1 MITQF
6 KEYLTFEN
14 IYLWTNFGVLP
25 FWLMLMFLPNSK
37 FTQFFINSIILPL
50 ILAICYIFIIN
61 QIYLLDDPIYDIF
74 KIYISLDGLYTA
86 FSIDSFLLLFW
97 LHFISIN
104 LFLGS
109 WIARD
114 GVKYVIP
121 KGLVFIPLI
130 LVYLTGPV
138 GLVFYWFVRIFYSKK
153 LGFHD

>member
-1 MITQF
+1 MPT
-6 KEYLTFEN
+6 
-14 IYLWTNFGVLP
+14 
-25 FWLMLMFLPNSK
+25 
-37 FTQFFINSIILPL
+37 
-50 ILAICYIFIIN
+50 ICYIFIIN